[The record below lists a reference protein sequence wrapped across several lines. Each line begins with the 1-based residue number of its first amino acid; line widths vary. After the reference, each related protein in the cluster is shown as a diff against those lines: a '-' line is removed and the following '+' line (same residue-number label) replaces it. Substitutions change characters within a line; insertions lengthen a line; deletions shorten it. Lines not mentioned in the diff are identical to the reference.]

1 MSKEFIM
8 KTVVVK
14 AFVFFIPQPRNP
26 QSRDQHK

>member
-1 MSKEFIM
+1 MSKEFIR
-8 KTVVVK
+8 KTVVE